1 MSQGLDDP
9 WSNATFQQDSALDAE
24 GREARRR
31 HREVVQIPRLRVIG
45 SAALFIAV
53 CLHNAILLGGVHWPS
68 VLLFG
73 AAQMLYVGVSSLWLR
88 RGYDPDARV
97 PLGTVF
103 LAADMVVFVAALYMT
118 GGERSWLLPLLCVR
132 VADQVG
138 TSQRRAAA
146 FAHLTVLL
154 HLALV
159 LWLAFGERRAFALE
173 AELAKVALVYALN
186 WYLVLAAGPA
196 ERQRMRAGEMA
207 RQTRALI
214 DELAQKTV
222 LLERERARAEAASRA
237 KSRFLAN
244 MSHEI
249 RTPMNGVLGTAELLL
264 EQPLQGEQ
272 RRMVETMSSSGR
284 QLLAIVNDILDMSKI
299 EAGELRLEQTDFDPS
314 EVVLEL
320 LDGMQAQARIK
331 RVQLQASLCSDAS
344 LPVRGDPLRLRQV
357 LMNLIGNA
365 LKFTERGSVIIT
377 VSSPWHGDDAIA
389 LQFDVTDSGIGMN
402 PDALERL
409 FQPFQQ
415 ADDSTTRRFGGTGLG
430 LSIAKQ
436 LVEMMGSQ
444 IEVES
449 EPGVGTRFGFML
461 TLPRGSELELPRDS
475 RTGTDTTVEL
485 RALAPRVLV
494 AEDTPLNLE
503 LIERMLISAGC
514 RVTSVEDGNKA
525 AQALC
530 REHDY
535 ALALL
540 DWHMPELDGLEATR
554 RIRAYE
560 QAHGLRR
567 LPILAFTASA
577 FADETERCREA
588 GMDGVLN
595 KPLTKA
601 QLLSALRRQLLGRV
615 SMVEPQ
621 LTAPAMS
628 APAKPEELV
637 LRHSQIAELLELD
650 AATPGGFLAELLD
663 GYLKAAPERL
673 SELSEAIRAADARK
687 LQHLAHRFRGAA
699 ANLGV
704 TVMIEPLRELEEMGE
719 QGTLTGADLQV
730 MQARAAHERTLRPL
744 QQMLQEL
751 RAKHQ

>member
-1 MSQGLDDP
+1 MGQLEDDP
-9 WSNATFQQDSALDAE
+9 WSDATFQPDSALDAE

-31 HREVVQIPRLRVIG
+31 HREVVQIPRLRLIG
-45 SAALFIAV
+45 SAALFACV
-53 CLHNAILLGGVHWPS
+53 CVHNAVLLGAIDWRT
-68 VLLFG
+68 VLTFG
-73 AAQMLYVGVSSLWLR
+73 FVQLAYVVATGWWLR
-88 RGYDPDARV
+88 RRYDSAAQL
-97 PLGTVF
+97 PLGTFF
-103 LAADMVVFVAALYMT
+103 LATDVVVFVAAVYVS

-138 TSQRRAAA
+138 TSRRRAAL
-146 FAHLTVLL
+146 FAHWTAAL

-159 LWLAFGERRAFALE
+159 IYLAFGERRALAMP
-173 AELAKVALVYALN
+173 AELAKVAMVYALN
-186 WYLVLAAGPA
+186 LYLVLAAGPA
-196 ERQRMRAGEMA
+196 ERQRKRAAQMTQ
-207 RQTRALI
+207 QTRALI
-214 DELAQKTV
+214 DELAKKTE
-222 LLERERARAEAASRA
+222 LLERERERAEAASRA

-284 QLLAIVNDILDMSKI
+284 ALLGIVNDILDMSKI

-314 EVVLEL
+314 ELVLEL
-320 LDGMQAQARIK
+320 INSVQAQARIK
-331 RVQLQASLCSDAS
+331 RVQLHASLCADAS

-357 LMNLIGNA
+357 LLNLVGNA
-365 LKFTERGSVIIT
+365 LKFTERGSVIVT
-377 VSSPWHGDDAIA
+377 VSSPWRDDNAIA

-402 PDALERL
+402 KEVLERL

-449 EPGVGTRFGFML
+449 EPGTGTRFGFL
-461 TLPRGSELELPRDS
+461 LALPRGSELPLTRDS
-475 RTGTDTTVEL
+475 RAGSDVISEL
-485 RALAPRVLV
+485 RALSPRVLV

-503 LIERMLISAGC
+503 LIDRMLQSVGC
-514 RVTSVEDGNKA
+514 LVTGVGDGNKA
-525 AQALC
+525 VAALC
-530 REHDY
+530 REHDFS
-535 ALALL
+535 LALL

-560 QAHGLRR
+560 QAHGMRR

-601 QLLSALRRQLLGRV
+601 QLLVALRRQLLGRV
-615 SMVEPQ
+615 SVFEPQ
-621 LTAPAMS
+621 LPAPA
-628 APAKPEELV
+628 AVEERV
-637 LRHSQIAELLELD
+637 LRQSQIAELMELD

-673 SELSEAIRAADARK
+673 RELSDAISAADTRK
-687 LQHLAHRFRGAA
+687 LHHLAHRFRGAA

-704 TVMIEPLRELEEMGE
+704 TVMLEPLRELETMAEH
-719 QGTLTGADLQV
+719 GTLTGADAHV

-744 QQMLQEL
+744 QQMLEQL

>member
-1 MSQGLDDP
+1 MGQLEDDP
-9 WSNATFQQDSALDAE
+9 WSDATFQRDLALDAE

-31 HREVVQIPRLRVIG
+31 HREVVQIPRLRLIG
-45 SAALFIAV
+45 SAALFACV
-53 CLHNAILLGGVHWPS
+53 LVHNAVLLGGVDWRT
-68 VLLFG
+68 VLGFG
-73 AAQMLYVGVSSLWLR
+73 VVQLAYVAATGWWLR
-88 RGYDPDARV
+88 RRYDSAAQW
-97 PLGTVF
+97 PLGTFF
-103 LAADMVVFVAALYMT
+103 LATDVVVFVAALYVS

-138 TSQRRAAA
+138 TSRRRAAL
-146 FAHLTVLL
+146 FAPLTGAL

-159 LWLAFGERRAFALE
+159 LYLAWGERRALALSV
-173 AELAKVALVYALN
+173 ELAKVAMVYALN
-186 WYLVLAAGPA
+186 MYLVLAAGPA
-196 ERQRMRAGEMA
+196 ERQRRRAAQMQQ
-207 RQTRALI
+207 QTRALI
-214 DELAQKTV
+214 DELAKKTEQ
-222 LLERERARAEAASRA
+222 LERERERAEAASRA

-264 EQPLQGEQ
+264 EQPLEGEQ

-284 QLLAIVNDILDMSKI
+284 ALLGIVNDILDMSKI

-314 EVVLEL
+314 ELVLEL
-320 LDGMQAQARIK
+320 INSVQAQARIK
-331 RVQLQASLCSDAS
+331 RVQLHASLCADAS

-357 LMNLIGNA
+357 LLNLIGNA
-365 LKFTERGSVIIT
+365 LKFTERGSVIVT
-377 VSSPWHGDDAIA
+377 VSSPWRSDTAIA

-402 PDALERL
+402 QEVLQRL

-449 EPGVGTRFGFML
+449 EPGTGTRFGFL
-461 TLPRGSELELPRDS
+461 LALPIGSELPLHRDS
-475 RTGTDTTVEL
+475 RAGSDVVGEL
-485 RALAPRVLV
+485 RALAPHVLV

-503 LIERMLISAGC
+503 LIERMLVSVGC
-514 RVTSVEDGNKA
+514 RVTGVDDGNKA
-525 AQALC
+525 LQQLC

-535 ALALL
+535 SLALL

-560 QAHGLRR
+560 QTHRTRR

-601 QLLSALRRQLLGRV
+601 QLLLALRRQLLGRV
-615 SMVEPQ
+615 SVLELPPS
-621 LTAPAMS
+621 TARP
-628 APAKPEELV
+628 PEEIV
-637 LRHSQIAELLELD
+637 LRQSQIAELMELD

-673 SELSEAIRAADARK
+673 SELSEAIRAADTRK
-687 LQHLAHRFRGAA
+687 LHHLAHRFRGAA

-704 TVMIEPLRELEEMGE
+704 TVMLEPLRELETMAEH
-719 QGTLTGADLQV
+719 GTLTGADLHV

-744 QQMLQEL
+744 QQMLQAL